1 MEGYQLWVI
10 TSLGFNAKAIWL
22 ESDDWADPIDI
33 RVICDGGKKKNP
45 YVPLMACSNRR
56 ITMQTPRVPEQGH
69 AICRGEI
76 HAIWKIAPGM
86 PLALIETEHLTNDH
100 VAKVTH
106 HELEGVQPAK
116 ASSWQVNSNLCIMY
130 VVHHGLGMSKARRQR

>member
-1 MEGYQLWVI
+1 
-10 TSLGFNAKAIWL
+10 
-22 ESDDWADPIDI
+22 
-33 RVICDGGKKKNP
+33 
-45 YVPLMACSNRR
+45 
-56 ITMQTPRVPEQGH
+56 MQTPRVPEQGH

-116 ASSWQVNSNLCIMY
+116 SSS
-130 VVHHGLGMSKARRQR
+130 